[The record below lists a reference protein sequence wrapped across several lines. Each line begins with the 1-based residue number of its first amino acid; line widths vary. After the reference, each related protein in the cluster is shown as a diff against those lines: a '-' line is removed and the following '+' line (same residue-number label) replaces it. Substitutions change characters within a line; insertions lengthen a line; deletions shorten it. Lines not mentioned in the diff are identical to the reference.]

1 MILSERDF
9 GNVVLGTGICPFL
22 YLRMQK
28 KQGFKALGLK
38 VVKLKIDSSML
49 VEKIKA
55 VAEPLCQAENFEL
68 VHLEYVKGDR
78 ENIVRLF
85 LDKPSGITL
94 DDCIYV
100 SRQLG
105 DLIDVHIEN
114 IDSYRLEVSSPGPN
128 RPLNKKED
136 FLRFK
141 GERVK
146 IHTNELIENQKKIT
160 GILESIN
167 DDSVVIAVDGKRVE
181 ILDHVIS
188 KAMLAGQ

>member
-1 MILSERDF
+1 M
-9 GNVVLGTGICPFL
+9 
-22 YLRMQK
+22 K
-28 KQGFKALGLK
+28 K
-38 VVKLKIDSSML
+38 DNSML
-49 VEKIKA
+49 IEKIKE
-55 VAEPLCQAENFEL
+55 VAQPLCQAENFEL
-68 VHLEYVKGDR
+68 VHLEIINSDG

-85 LDKPSGITL
+85 LDKPGGIRL
-94 DDCIYV
+94 EDCIYI

-114 IDSYRLEVSSPGPN
+114 IGSYRLEVSSPGPN

-136 FLRFK
+136 FHRFK

-146 IHTNELIENQKKIT
+146 IKTNELIENQKKFT
-160 GILESIN
+160 GILEIIN

-181 ILDHVIS
+181 ISDHVIS

>member
-1 MILSERDF
+1 
-9 GNVVLGTGICPFL
+9 
-22 YLRMQK
+22 MQK
-28 KQGFKALGLK
+28 NRCLRVF
-38 VVKLKIDSSML
+38 KLKIDNDML
-49 VEKIKA
+49 VEKIKE
-55 VAEPLCQAENFEL
+55 VAQPLCQAENFEL
-68 VHLEYVKGDR
+68 VHLEYVTGDR

-85 LDKPSGITL
+85 LDKPSGITV

-114 IDSYRLEVSSPGPN
+114 FDNYRLEVSSPGPN

-136 FLRFK
+136 FQRFK
-141 GERVK
+141 GERIK
-146 IHTNELIENQKKIT
+146 IQTKELIENQKKFT

-181 ILDHVIS
+181 ISDHLIS
-188 KAMLAGQ
+188 KATLARL

>member
-1 MILSERDF
+1 MKDTDRLIEE
-9 GNVVLGTGICPFL
+9 I
-22 YLRMQK
+22 
-28 KQGFKALGLK
+28 KQ
-38 VVKLKIDSSML
+38 
-49 VEKIKA
+49 
-55 VAEPLCQAENFEL
+55 VAQPLCHAENFEL
-68 VHLEYVKGDR
+68 VHLEYVKGER

-85 LDKPSGITL
+85 LDKPGGITL

-114 IDSYRLEVSSPGPN
+114 IGSYRLEVSSPGPN

-146 IHTNELIENQKKIT
+146 IQTKELIDNKKKFT
-160 GILESIN
+160 GILEIIN
-167 DDSVVIAVDGKRVE
+167 DDSVIIAVDGQKVE
-181 ILDHVIS
+181 IKDNAIS
-188 KAMLAGQ
+188 KAILAGQ